1 ALIAEAE
8 AFTGDA
14 ARALQVARQE
24 LDRGGRHR
32 PLLQRASGIALARL
46 SRLDEADEQL
56 RIALG
61 GAMEAEADYEVAATI
76 DALDSLGAAGQDML
90 IDRDEIVE
98 RLKIERLPV
107 LALAPNARP

>member
-1 ALIAEAE
+1 M
-8 AFTGDA
+8 
-14 ARALQVARQE
+14 
-24 LDRGGRHR
+24 
-32 PLLQRASGIALARL
+32 ARL
-46 SRLDEADEQL
+46 GRLDEADEQL
-56 RIALG
+56 RIALA
-61 GAMEAEADYEVAATI
+61 GARDAGPDYEVAATI

>member
-1 ALIAEAE
+1 MSPASRGCRSGSARRSRRAAAHRAGRRTEA
-8 AFTGDA
+8 G
-14 ARALQVARQE
+14 
-24 LDRGGRHR
+24 
-32 PLLQRASGIALARL
+32 
-46 SRLDEADEQL
+46 
-56 RIALG
+56 
-61 GAMEAEADYEVAATI
+61 ADYEVAATI